1 MLACMMRVGAAAA
14 VAFGLV
20 GGVTAAPASADNA
33 SYLAALGA
41 YTSKTRADDL
51 LMAGKFACGQL
62 QPRPGLM
69 FGLHPNVVADRV
81 WQYNS
86 AFERDEATA
95 VVNAAID
102 NLCPGVNMLGH
113 AG

>member
-1 MLACMMRVGAAAA
+1 MELLQVACATLHWPADPRFEGRNALVDHHPLTVDAYRSAA
-14 VAFGLV
+14 
-20 GGVTAAPASADNA
+20 
-33 SYLAALGA
+33 
-41 YTSKTRADDL
+41 
-51 LMAGKFACGQL
+51 QL

-69 FGLHPNVVADRV
+69 FGLRPNVVADRV

>member
-1 MLACMMRVGAAAA
+1 VLGVVGI
-14 VAFGLV
+14 G
-20 GGVTAAPASADNA
+20 TAAPASADNA
-33 SYLAALGA
+33 SYLAALGGYA
-41 YTSKTRADDL
+41 SKTRADDL

-86 AFERDEATA
+86 SFERPNPSKS
-95 VVNAAID
+95 VSPVSSSAI
-102 NLCPGVNMLGH
+102 LVPKCC
-113 AG
+113 A

>member
-1 MLACMMRVGAAAA
+1 MIRRIGVAAAILLGA
-14 VAFGLV
+14 VGV
-20 GGVTAAPASADNA
+20 VTAAPASADNA
-33 SYLAALGA
+33 SYLGALGG
-41 YTSKTRADDL
+41 YKTRPDDL

-62 QPRPGLM
+62 QPRPGYM

-86 AFERDEATA
+86 AFERDEAVA